1 MDYKKLEELNR
12 LRQSGAL
19 TDEEFEQEKQKIL
32 NGESRKDTFGISDS
46 SYLGLINLL
55 LLIPTWGW
63 IVSIVAWIIGRDK
76 SEAIAIQGRYIINW
90 LISWA
95 IYMIIVGITL
105 AGNLFGALV
114 GSLSSPLGLLSG
126 SFFTLRALPII
137 LLSAVF
143 FVFPIIGGIKGLNG
157 KTWKYPLSIPF
168 LKSSVS
174 DN

>member
-32 NGESRKDTFGISDS
+32 NGESRKDTFCISDS

-63 IVSIVAWIIGRDK
+63 IVSIVAWIISRDK

-105 AGNLFGALV
+105 AGNLFGALI

-126 SFFTLRALPII
+126 SFFTLKALPII
-137 LLSAVF
+137 ILSAVF
-143 FVFPIIGGIKGLNG
+143 FVFPLIGGIIELNG
-157 KTWKYPLSIPF
+157 KTWKYPLSLPF

-174 DN
+174 DK